1 MAAGDV
7 EVQSATKRLK
17 MDSLV
22 EQGPTEDV
30 SPTRRYSTLTTEY
43 ATTPMNAV
51 SAHID
56 SEVPPIAKTQDCWMG
71 IDEAG
76 RGPVC
81 GPMTYGICYGPI
93 SGEKR
98 LKGMGFMDS
107 KQLSEDV
114 REKLFKKIKEAEDF
128 IGWSVAVL
136 SPQDISGHMLGR
148 IQYNLN
154 AMSHDCAIGM
164 VHRVIAQGVQL
175 TELYVD
181 TVGKEEFY
189 QEKLERI
196 FPQLKIVVT
205 SKADVKFP
213 IVSAASICA
222 KVTRD
227 HVLDQWKFAE
237 GGDFPKIPGSGYP
250 GDPDTKAWLQKVV
263 DPVFGFPG
271 AVRFSWSTTR
281 KLMEEHCAV
290 VTWEDDED
298 ESDTPSVLSFFGS
311 KQKAAKLRH
320 KFFQSAK
327 LMSTTDAL

>member
-1 MAAGDV
+1 MIGV
-7 EVQSATKRLK
+7 VHPLHSHVNVHCPQ
-17 MDSLV
+17 
-22 EQGPTEDV
+22 
-30 SPTRRYSTLTTEY
+30 
-43 ATTPMNAV
+43 
-51 SAHID
+51 
-56 SEVPPIAKTQDCWMG
+56 VPPIAKTQDCWMG

-164 VHRVIAQGVQL
+164 VHRVIAQGTTCTTVPSRCSLVRVHVCIHVHVSFRRTAHLNPNSVSVYMVGATFPGVQL

-222 KVTRD
+222 KVAHCRD
-227 HVLDQWKFAE
+227 SAQSHGVRLCLSHAASDGTAHVVYHL
-237 GGDFPKIPGSGYP
+237 
-250 GDPDTKAWLQKVV
+250 
-263 DPVFGFPG
+263 
-271 AVRFSWSTTR
+271 STHNITSS
-281 KLMEEHCAV
+281 CA
-290 VTWEDDED
+290 
-298 ESDTPSVLSFFGS
+298 
-311 KQKAAKLRH
+311 
-320 KFFQSAK
+320 
-327 LMSTTDAL
+327 